1 MAAMNSGAAGLRA
14 RWEQLSE
21 RERRL
26 VSAMIAV
33 AVVLLLAVSALVV
46 HGSLGDLADDNEAMR
61 RVLKE
66 IDEGRDN
73 YQRLRMKSQQVE
85 ARIGHGGVQLEGLLE
100 TAANQSNVEISES
113 TERAAVAVANKKY
126 TERAVDV
133 RLRKV
138 TIDKLA
144 HFLRKL
150 ETGPN
155 LVVVTRLSARVRDDK
170 HEELEVE
177 MTVTTWEKADGKKAG
192 GPSGPGGS
200 GAGGGD
206 GKEGKG

>member
-1 MAAMNSGAAGLRA
+1 MAAMTSGAGGLRE
-14 RWEQLSE
+14 RWDQLSE
-21 RERRL
+21 RERLMLSAL
-26 VSAMIAV
+26 VAV
-33 AVVLLLAVSALVV
+33 AVVLLLGVSAFLV
-46 HGSLGDLADDNEAMR
+46 HSRLGDLQDDNADMR

-66 IDEGRDN
+66 IEQNRES
-73 YQRLRMKSQQVE
+73 YQRLKNKSQSVE
-85 ARIGHGGVQLEGLLE
+85 SRIGHGGIQLEGLLE
-100 TAANQSNVEISES
+100 ATANQSDVEIAD
-113 TERAAVAVANKKY
+113 TTPRPAVAVANKKY
-126 TERAVDV
+126 TERSADV

-177 MTVTTWEKADGKKAG
+177 MTVTTWEKAVDAKK
-192 GPSGPGGS
+192 P
-200 GAGGGD
+200 AGGGEAKDSGGKD
-206 GKEGKG
+206 GKG